1 MLDSNVNLHS
11 AGVAM
16 YFAEVLIVLEEHRTV
31 GLYLLVA
38 LSGAVTDVVIVHF
51 NAHFTLCATRI
62 ACFWQTKD
70 ITFTPVSSLEG
81 MVPNIT
87 LCINTL
93 CHLPYLLE
101 KEAP

>member
-51 NAHFTLCATRI
+51 NAHFTLRATRI

-70 ITFTPVSSLEG
+70 ITFMSL
-81 MVPNIT
+81 
-87 LCINTL
+87 LCPPL
-93 CHLPYLLE
+93 
-101 KEAP
+101 KEWCLK